1 MNKRANIK
9 KKKLQMRSNVKV
21 ALKIL
26 GVFFVFF
33 IGAFYFY
40 QLDIKNIYIKGNIY
54 TKDIEI
60 IEKAGVEDYPKLY
73 RLRNKKVKEN
83 IESLPLIESVKIKK
97 SIFGKLTLEVKETEI
112 LFFYKYN
119 NKYIT
124 KNGDSVDI
132 KENVYG
138 YPTLINFTPDTIF
151 DELVKGLSKI
161 DQNIIKMINEIE
173 YNPYKSTEGVIVDA
187 TRFTLHMNDLNTV
200 LIDTVNIKKLN
211 EYTKIYA
218 SLGMDQNK
226 GTLYL
231 DTITEDN
238 IYFEIYKE
246 KEEIPEEDKV
256 E

>member
-119 NKYIT
+119 NKSFRRIIRRR
-124 KNGDSVDI
+124 N
-132 KENVYG
+132 YG
-138 YPTLINFTPDTIF
+138 
-151 DELVKGLSKI
+151 
-161 DQNIIKMINEIE
+161 
-173 YNPYKSTEGVIVDA
+173 YKST
-187 TRFTLHMNDLNTV
+187 
-200 LIDTVNIKKLN
+200 
-211 EYTKIYA
+211 
-218 SLGMDQNK
+218 NK
-226 GTLYL
+226 RKCY
-231 DTITEDN
+231 
-238 IYFEIYKE
+238 
-246 KEEIPEEDKV
+246 
-256 E
+256 